1 MSKVDVESDF
11 IDLSSDHYVQSYCI
25 LNAVEKGSPMRQVLF
40 RFGSWIYFGTVE
52 LTPTLALDDLPYI
65 IPAVRVQ
72 HSKMKFLCDARW
84 VPKNNCF
91 AAALANATAISALME
106 HEISTNEQGL
116 MSLIEMLNNYN
127 KDDAPIEWL
136 LEGDKQNFIFQFA
149 FAPDKWT
156 KQTYKHISI
165 IATKRY
171 KPGGL
176 VSIAIYCAG
185 KHYLTVSDSQD
196 EHRLLDCNFPNVMAT
211 GRGFKLRSY
220 PNGIQDW
227 PQLRHISIWEN
238 ISTSD
243 DKSDVGI
250 HHSESEPSST
260 ESSDCEGV
268 DERVSTPDLVDE
280 LNKEDMS
287 AVENQKSSYERER
300 LSFKQA
306 ISVTDCDAFNKTNTT
321 VELLDKLNIHQD
333 NSGFEVQDSEGK
345 TNRITLVGQVCE
357 NDKQPFLNKTEVRD
371 NESGALSVGAELHD
385 NINRLSSDVGK
396 HHLTSLRTPSKV
408 VLTLINI
415 KKKYE
420 SSSDITSEPW
430 CSDGRPIN

>member
-1 MSKVDVESDF
+1 MGSNF

-91 AAALANATAISALME
+91 AAALANAAAISALME
-106 HEISTNEQGL
+106 NEIAQNEQGL

-127 KDDAPIEWL
+127 KDDAPMEWL

-156 KQTYKHISI
+156 KQTYKHIAI

-220 PNGIQDW
+220 PDGIQDW

-238 ISTSD
+238 ISTLD
-243 DKSDVGI
+243 AKSEIGI
-250 HHSESEPSST
+250 NHSESEPSST
-260 ESSDCEGV
+260 ESSDYEAIN
-268 DERVSTPDLVDE
+268 ERVSTPDLVDE
-280 LNKEDMS
+280 LNKEDIS
-287 AVENQKSSYERER
+287 AVEDQKLHYESKRIS
-300 LSFKQA
+300 LKPA
-306 ISVTDCDAFNKTNTT
+306 ISVIEDDAFNERKTT
-321 VELLDKLNIHQD
+321 VELLDKLNIYQD
-333 NSGFEVQDSEGK
+333 NNGIEVQDSETK
-345 TNRITLVGQVCE
+345 TNRTTLTGDVCE
-357 NDKQPFLNKTEVRD
+357 DDKTEVRD
-371 NESGALSVGAELHD
+371 NESGTLSVGAEVHD
-385 NINRLSSDVGK
+385 YSNRLSSDVGK
-396 HHLTSLRTPSKV
+396 HHLMSLRTPSKV

-420 SSSDITSEPW
+420 SSSDITREPW